1 MTIDD
6 RSVSISS
13 NSIGSNSAP
22 ERTGATGHHHR
33 HHSSGNVASTS
44 DPTDSASSS
53 GFAALISATLNAGS
67 QDSTTRTEQLRQMVA
82 SGQYQI
88 DTQALSRSVVD
99 SMLKGY

>member
-1 MTIDD
+1 VTIDD
-6 RSVSISS
+6 RGL
-13 NSIGSNSAP
+13 SIGSNSAP
-22 ERTGATGHHHR
+22 ERVNRTGHHR
-33 HHSSGNVASTS
+33 HSSGKPAPVS
-44 DPTDSASSS
+44 DSVDSASSP
-53 GFAALISATLNAGS
+53 GFSALVSATLNAGS